1 MDRFLFTS
9 LLMDTLA
16 DVLSW
21 RINSAALKT
30 RVQLSFSMMI
40 FSGCKARGG
49 LARSGSKSMISVL
62 RLEKEMATHSS
73 VLAWRI
79 PGTGEPGGLPS
90 LGSHRV
96 RTRLTDSAAAAAA
109 VF

>member
-9 LLMDTLA
+9 LLMDPLA

-30 RVQLSFSMMI
+30 GVQLSFSIMI

-90 LGSHRV
+90 LGSQS
-96 RTRLTDSAAAAAA
+96 RTRLTDLAAAAAA